1 MSATATPH
9 RLGYA
14 RVSTVDQHLDAQLDA
29 LQAAGCARI
38 WSEHASGADR
48 NRGELAALLD
58 HLRPGDV
65 LVTTKLDR
73 LARSVS
79 HLVEL
84 AADLTARGVDLVI
97 LDQGIDTTTPS
108 GRLMF
113 HMLGAIAE
121 FERDLIRDRTRAGL
135 AAAAARGRKG
145 GRPVVCTPETVEA
158 ARTLM
163 AGGMSVSAAA
173 RQLGVHRATLHRHL
187 PTAHASS

>member
-14 RVSTVDQHLDAQLDA
+14 RVSTVDQNLDAQLDA

-84 AADLTARGVDLVI
+84 SADLAARGVDLVI

-113 HMLGAIAE
+113 NLLASIAE

-135 AAAAARGRKG
+135 TAAAARGRKG

>member
-1 MSATATPH
+1 MTTN

-14 RVSTVDQHLDAQLDA
+14 RVSTADQNLDAQLDA
-29 LQAAGCARI
+29 LTAAGCHRT

-48 NRGELAALLD
+48 SRGELAALLD
-58 HLRPGDV
+58 HLRPGDT

-73 LARSVS
+73 IARSVS
-79 HLVEL
+79 HLVDIAE
-84 AADLTARGVDLVI
+84 DLRERGVDLVV
-97 LDQGIDTTTPS
+97 LDQGIDTTTPA

-113 HMLGAIAE
+113 HLIAAVGE

-158 ARTLM
+158 ARTLI
-163 AGGMSVSAAA
+163 AGGMTATAAA
-173 RQLGVHRATLHRHL
+173 RQLGISRATLHRHL
-187 PTAHASS
+187 ASTPAAR